1 MESLCEK
8 LTRIT
13 ETFTKMKTLSLKD
26 IAEDVRIAHGFSLL
40 MPSSIGA
47 GLKLLHKKFDTNG
60 ENSKKTLVS
69 KLGTGLKFLDHN
81 SASFVVASFFDG
93 RVSQLEKLKEWVAP
107 VSRLYLHN
115 LKVLGKILYFICSK
129 CLFIRNLICHRHA
142 RRSLRFTCST
152 CRIVLARFTLS
163 ILGVPRKT
171 CNLIIRRS
179 LVLT

>member
-8 LTRIT
+8 LTSIT

-47 GLKLLHKKFDTNG
+47 GLKLLHKKFDTGG

-129 CLFIRNLICHRHA
+129 CLFIRNLIS
-142 RRSLRFTCST
+142 RRQT
-152 CRIVLARFTLS
+152 
-163 ILGVPRKT
+163 
-171 CNLIIRRS
+171 
-179 LVLT
+179 